1 MRRPVWRFDPM
12 APWTTYGMDRR
23 YFGGRVATTG
33 LEAAKREVA
42 TVTGHEPANEEKG
55 VKRKESVDQKDQEME
70 KKLKTSGDVS
80 EKGVEKKRKAS
91 GDSIDKK
98 EVKKPKEDG
107 EKSVS
112 NSVSES
118 LAIKASEKEEGRLA
132 QLVRA
137 SSSRSRS
144 SVESKPLGPA
154 SMTVK
159 SKPK

>member
-1 MRRPVWRFDPM
+1 M
-12 APWTTYGMDRR
+12 
-23 YFGGRVATTG
+23 TG
-33 LEAAKREVA
+33 Q
-42 TVTGHEPANEEKG
+42 EPANEEKG
-55 VKRKESVDQKDQEME
+55 VKHKESIDQKDQEME